1 MNGIFE
7 KADLLTDS
15 PFLIFNSDKKKKTLL
30 ILYLYFQPQKRK
42 LIKALN

>member
-15 PFLIFNSDKKKKTLL
+15 PLLIFNSDKKKNSSNFV
-30 ILYLYFQPQKRK
+30 LYFQPQKRK